1 MYHIWDVLNFTISAT
16 LVGLFLLLIK
26 ALFHDKLTARWHYF
40 IWTVLLVRLLIP
52 VQTSRISSPLSLL
65 GSVRFN
71 QWMALLQMQ
80 VEQRMHSVF
89 SQPYAAIPGTGIS
102 AEAVMQWQNY
112 SLTDWL
118 FVIYLAVAGLLAL
131 FYTII
136 YVQLRHRIRRGLP
149 ADNALKTLVQNTAAQ
164 YGVKPCRDIRICA
177 GFDTPFVCGIIR
189 PVLVIPAHLK
199 DSVTDTMILHE
210 LLHLQYKDI
219 WMNFVIHAV
228 RILNW
233 CNPLMWLILN
243 RIQNDSEAFCDQ
255 RVLERIEQE
264 QHKAYGHQLLDL
276 ARSKY
281 PTVVGTTTMA
291 NGKRNIKRRLKRMV
305 DFSRVPKGHGAA
317 AFCITLLLTLSCVAN
332 ASVPEPDFDTDNV
345 TDTRSMERM
354 LLNAQLY
361 QTQTPEEA
369 INIFCKALEDGNMGY
384 MALVI
389 PPDEWEEYEAWV
401 WDIGRTGEDSYT
413 ALLGEQVLE
422 ESGRPILDEDNTYLY
437 NFRDFSKTHPY
448 FFFEDGEEDGEIYR
462 PIKRAEIDTC
472 IIQNLYQIDD
482 NTYRC
487 QAIWDWHYDNENL
500 ESVYFDLAVEKT
512 NDWNIRILDAQQVK
526 NASELQGVPDVLQP
540 METDLNRWPVLAVQR
555 YEDERYDMCLQQY
568 SYGNFQNLMWAYN
581 WNPFG
586 TDPDKHDFQRE
597 LDGDY
602 QDTLLKLIFKQPV
615 NVDTQMEIFLLPS
628 GNDMEQAIVGV
639 EKIEER
645 HAERSDELEAYV
657 RKEFS
662 AGSNQ
667 GWDYSTFRVSAG
679 EIPRVGY
686 IGGGGTDY
694 WTPEEIKEP
703 YRVLIFEN
711 GEMTANILLEQEAM
725 LYE

>member
-1 MYHIWDVLNFTISAT
+1 MYNIWDFLNFTISASI
-16 LVGLFLLLIK
+16 VGLFLLLIK
-26 ALFHDKLTARWHYF
+26 ALFHDKLTAKWHYA
-40 IWTVLLVRLLIP
+40 IWIVLLVRLVVP
-52 VQTSRISSPLSLL
+52 VQNTIITSPLSLL
-65 GSVRFN
+65 GSVRLN
-71 QWMALLQMQ
+71 EWMVLLKMKAETALQSVLSKPYGTVDYSGDALL
-80 VEQRMHSVF
+80 
-89 SQPYAAIPGTGIS
+89 A
-102 AEAVMQWQNY
+102 WQSY
-112 SLTDWL
+112 SFTDWL
-118 FVIYLAVAGLLAL
+118 FMIYAAGVILLTLYYTVIYFGL
-131 FYTII
+131 
-136 YVQLRHRIRRGLP
+136 RRRIGRGLP
-149 ADNALKTLVQNTAAQ
+149 ADDALSLMVHDTALR
-164 YGVKPCRDIRICA
+164 YNVKPGRNIRICA
-177 GFDTPFVCGIIR
+177 GFDTPFVCGIIK

-199 DSVTDTMILHE
+199 DNVTDTMILHE

-228 RILNW
+228 RIVNW
-233 CNPLMWLILN
+233 CNPVMWFVLN

-255 RVLERIEQE
+255 RVLERIEQD
-264 QHKAYGHQLLDL
+264 QQKAYGHQLLDL

-332 ASVPEPDFDTDNV
+332 ASVPEADFDTAYV
-345 TDTRSMERM
+345 TDARSMEKM
-354 LLNAQLY
+354 LVNAQLY
-361 QTQTPEEA
+361 RTQTPEEA
-369 INIFCKALEDGNMGY
+369 LNIFCKALEEGNMGY

-389 PPDEWEEYEAWV
+389 PPDEWDTYEAWV

-413 ALLGEQVLE
+413 ALLGEQVME

-526 NASELQGVPDVLQP
+526 TADELQGVPDVLQSF
-540 METDLNRWPVLAVQR
+540 ELDWYRWPMLAVQS
-555 YEDERYDMCLQQY
+555 YEDEQYAMTLQQF
-568 SYGNFQNLMWAYN
+568 SDGHFQNLMWSYN

-586 TDPDKHDFQRE
+586 TTKETNTFQRA
-597 LDGDY
+597 LDGDT
-602 QDTLLKLIFKQPV
+602 QSELLHLVFKQPV
-615 NVDTQMEIFLLPS
+615 AVETQLEIFLLPS
-628 GNDMEQAIVGV
+628 GNDYEQAIATV
-639 EKIEER
+639 EDNAQRNAKIEGF
-645 HAERSDELEAYV
+645 V
-657 RKEFS
+657 REEYS
-662 AGSNQ
+662 SSSNQ
-667 GWDYSTFRVSAG
+667 GWHYSTFRVPANT
-679 EIPRVGY
+679 IPKEVHM
-686 IGGGGTDY
+686 GGGGTDY
-694 WTPEEIKEP
+694 WTPEELNVP

>member
-1 MYHIWDVLNFTISAT
+1 MYNIWDFLNFTISASI
-16 LVGLFLLLIK
+16 VGLFLLLIK
-26 ALFHDKLTARWHYF
+26 ALFHDKLTAKWHYA
-40 IWTVLLVRLLIP
+40 IWIVLLVRLVVP
-52 VQTSRISSPLSLL
+52 VQNTIITSPLSLL
-65 GSVRFN
+65 GSVRLN
-71 QWMALLQMQ
+71 EWMVLLKMKAETALQSVLSKPYGTVDYSGDALL
-80 VEQRMHSVF
+80 
-89 SQPYAAIPGTGIS
+89 A
-102 AEAVMQWQNY
+102 WQSY
-112 SLTDWL
+112 SFTDWL
-118 FVIYLAVAGLLAL
+118 FMIYAAGVILLTLYYTVIYFGL
-131 FYTII
+131 
-136 YVQLRHRIRRGLP
+136 RRRIGRGLP
-149 ADNALKTLVQNTAAQ
+149 ADDALSLMVHDTALR
-164 YGVKPCRDIRICA
+164 YNVKPGRNIRICA
-177 GFDTPFVCGIIR
+177 GFDTPFVCGIIK

-199 DSVTDTMILHE
+199 DNVTDTMILHE

-228 RILNW
+228 RIVNW
-233 CNPLMWLILN
+233 CNPVMWFVLN

-255 RVLERIEQE
+255 RVLERIEKE

-332 ASVPEPDFDTDNV
+332 ASVPEADFDTAYV
-345 TDTRSMERM
+345 TDSSSMEKM
-354 LLNAQLY
+354 LVNAQLY
-361 QTQTPEEA
+361 RTQTPEEA
-369 INIFCKALEDGNMGY
+369 LNIFCKALEEGNMGY

-389 PPDEWEEYEAWV
+389 PPDEWDTYEAWV

-413 ALLGEQVLE
+413 ALLGEQVME

-526 NASELQGVPDVLQP
+526 TADELQGVPDVLQSF
-540 METDLNRWPVLAVQR
+540 ELDWYRWPMLAVQS
-555 YEDERYDMCLQQY
+555 YEDEQYAMTLQQF
-568 SYGNFQNLMWAYN
+568 SDGHFQNLMWSYN

-586 TDPDKHDFQRE
+586 TTKETNTFQRA
-597 LDGDY
+597 LDGDT
-602 QDTLLKLIFKQPV
+602 QSELLHLVFKQPV
-615 NVDTQMEIFLLPS
+615 AVETQLEIFLLPS
-628 GNDMEQAIVGV
+628 GNDYEQAIATV
-639 EKIEER
+639 EDNAQRNAKIEGF
-645 HAERSDELEAYV
+645 V
-657 RKEFS
+657 REEYS
-662 AGSNQ
+662 SSSNQ
-667 GWDYSTFRVSAG
+667 GWHYSTFRVPANT
-679 EIPRVGY
+679 IPKEVHM
-686 IGGGGTDY
+686 GGGGTDY
-694 WTPEEIKEP
+694 WTPEELNVP

>member
-1 MYHIWDVLNFTISAT
+1 MYNIWDFLNFTISASI
-16 LVGLFLLLIK
+16 VGLFLLLIK
-26 ALFHDKLTARWHYF
+26 ALFHDKLTAKWHYA
-40 IWTVLLVRLLIP
+40 IWIVLLVRLMVP
-52 VQTSRISSPLSLL
+52 VQNTIITSPLSLL
-65 GSVRFN
+65 GSVRLTE
-71 QWMALLQMQ
+71 WMALLKMKAETALQ
-80 VEQRMHSVF
+80 SVL
-89 SQPYAAIPGTGIS
+89 SKPYGTVDYSGD
-102 AEAVMQWQNY
+102 ALLAWQSY
-112 SLTDWL
+112 SFTDWL
-118 FVIYLAVAGLLAL
+118 FMIYAAGVILLTLYYTVIYFGL
-131 FYTII
+131 
-136 YVQLRHRIRRGLP
+136 RRRIGRGLP
-149 ADNALKTLVQNTAAQ
+149 ADDALSLMVHDTALR
-164 YGVKPCRDIRICA
+164 YNVKPCRNIRICA
-177 GFDTPFVCGIIR
+177 GFDTPFVCGIMK

-199 DSVTDTMILHE
+199 DNVTDTMILHE

-228 RILNW
+228 RIVNW
-233 CNPLMWLILN
+233 CNPIMWFVLN

-255 RVLERIEQE
+255 RVLERIEQD

-332 ASVPEPDFDTDNV
+332 ASVPEADFDTAYV
-345 TDTRSMERM
+345 TDSRSMEKM
-354 LLNAQLY
+354 LVNAQLY
-361 QTQTPEEA
+361 RTQTPEEA
-369 INIFCKALEDGNMGY
+369 LNIFCKALEEGNMGY

-389 PPDEWEEYEAWV
+389 PPDEWEAYEAWV
-401 WDIGRTGEDSYT
+401 WDIGRTGDDSYT

-437 NFRDFSKTHPY
+437 SFRDFSKTHPY
-448 FFFEDGEEDGEIYR
+448 FFFEDGEADGEIYR

-526 NASELQGVPDVLQP
+526 TADELQGVPDVLQSF
-540 METDLNRWPVLAVQR
+540 ELDWYRWPMLAVQS
-555 YEDERYDMCLQQY
+555 YEDEQYAMTLQQF
-568 SYGNFQNLMWAYN
+568 SDGHFQNLMWSYN

-586 TDPDKHDFQRE
+586 TTKETNTFQRA
-597 LDGDY
+597 LDGDT
-602 QDTLLKLIFKQPV
+602 QSELLHLVFKQPV
-615 NVDTQMEIFLLPS
+615 AVETQLEIFLLPS
-628 GNDMEQAIVGV
+628 GNDYEQAIATV
-639 EKIEER
+639 EDNAQRNAKIEGF
-645 HAERSDELEAYV
+645 V
-657 RKEFS
+657 REEYS
-662 AGSNQ
+662 SSSNQ
-667 GWDYSTFRVSAG
+667 GWHYSTFRVPANT
-679 EIPRVGY
+679 IPKEVHM
-686 IGGGGTDY
+686 GGGGTDY
-694 WTPEEIKEP
+694 WTPEELNVP

-711 GEMTANILLEQEAM
+711 GELSANILLEQEAM

>member
-1 MYHIWDVLNFTISAT
+1 MYNIWDFLNFTISASI
-16 LVGLFLLLIK
+16 VGLFLLLIK
-26 ALFHDKLTARWHYF
+26 ALFHDKLTARWHYA
-40 IWTVLLVRLLIP
+40 IWIVLLVRLVVP
-52 VQTSRISSPLSLL
+52 VQNTIITSPLSLL
-65 GSVRFN
+65 GSVRLN
-71 QWMALLQMQ
+71 EWMVLLKMKAETALQSVLSKPYGTVDYSGDALL
-80 VEQRMHSVF
+80 
-89 SQPYAAIPGTGIS
+89 A
-102 AEAVMQWQNY
+102 WQSY
-112 SLTDWL
+112 SFTDWL
-118 FVIYLAVAGLLAL
+118 FMIYAAGVILLTLYYTVIYFGL
-131 FYTII
+131 
-136 YVQLRHRIRRGLP
+136 RRRIGRGLP
-149 ADNALKTLVQNTAAQ
+149 ADDALSLMVHDTALR
-164 YGVKPCRDIRICA
+164 YNVKPGRNIRICA
-177 GFDTPFVCGIIR
+177 GFDTPFVCGIIK

-199 DSVTDTMILHE
+199 DNVTDTMILHE

-228 RILNW
+228 RIVNW
-233 CNPLMWLILN
+233 CNPVMWFVLN

-255 RVLERIEQE
+255 RVLERIEKE

-332 ASVPEPDFDTDNV
+332 ASVPEADFDTAYV
-345 TDTRSMERM
+345 TDARSMEKM
-354 LLNAQLY
+354 LVNAQLY
-361 QTQTPEEA
+361 RTQTPEEA
-369 INIFCKALEDGNMGY
+369 LNIFCKALEEGNMGY

-389 PPDEWEEYEAWV
+389 PPDEWDTYEAWV

-413 ALLGEQVLE
+413 ALLGEQVME

-526 NASELQGVPDVLQP
+526 TADELQGVPDVLQSF
-540 METDLNRWPVLAVQR
+540 ELDWYRWPMLAVQS
-555 YEDERYDMCLQQY
+555 YEDEQYAMTLQQF
-568 SYGNFQNLMWAYN
+568 SDGHFQNLMWSYN

-586 TDPDKHDFQRE
+586 TTKETNTFQRA
-597 LDGDY
+597 LDGDT
-602 QDTLLKLIFKQPV
+602 QSELLHLVFKQPV
-615 NVDTQMEIFLLPS
+615 AVETQLEIFLLPS
-628 GNDMEQAIVGV
+628 GNDYEQAIATV
-639 EKIEER
+639 EDNAQRNAKIEGF
-645 HAERSDELEAYV
+645 V
-657 RKEFS
+657 REEYS
-662 AGSNQ
+662 SSSNQ
-667 GWDYSTFRVSAG
+667 GWHYSTFRVPANT
-679 EIPRVGY
+679 IPKEVHM
-686 IGGGGTDY
+686 GGGGTDY
-694 WTPEEIKEP
+694 WTPEELNVP

>member
-89 SQPYAAIPGTGIS
+89 SQPYAAIPGTGVS
-102 AEAVMQWQNY
+102 AEAMMQWQNY

-177 GFDTPFVCGIIR
+177 GFDNPFVCGIIR

-389 PPDEWEEYEAWV
+389 PPDEWEAYEAWV
-401 WDIGRTGEDSYT
+401 WEMGKRGRHIEGGTAYSILLAEQAFGEN
-413 ALLGEQVLE
+413 
-422 ESGRPILDEDNTYLY
+422 GRPILNDDNTYLY
-437 NFRDFSKTHPY
+437 VYGNMVLVHPY
-448 FFFEDGEEDGEIYR
+448 FFFEDGTLYR
-462 PIKRAEIDTC
+462 PIPRSNIDTC

-526 NASELQGVPDVLQP
+526 NAAELQGVPDVLQP
-540 METDLNRWPVLAVQR
+540 MGNDYYLNRWPVLAVQS
-555 YEDERYDMCLQQY
+555 YEDENYAITLQQY
-568 SYGNFQNLMWAYN
+568 SHGSFNNLLWQYA
-581 WNPFG
+581 WDPFG
-586 TDPDKHDFQRE
+586 QNAGVPEFQRE
-597 LDGDY
+597 LDGDWTDV
-602 QDTLLKLIFKQPV
+602 QMQLDLKRSLAWNSKV
-615 NVDTQMEIFLLPS
+615 EVLMLPADDNPDS
-628 GNDMEQAIVGV
+628 ALKDIHELY
-639 EKIEER
+639 ER
-645 HAERSDELEAYV
+645 HSQLSHIES
-657 RKEFS
+657 S
-662 AGSNQ
+662 TGSNQ
-667 GWDYSTFRVSAG
+667 GWHYKVFRVQQTSAPYC
-679 EIPRVGY
+679 IKL
-686 IGGGGTDY
+686 GGGGEGC
-694 WTPEEIKEP
+694 WTLDELKKP
-703 YRVLIFEN
+703 YRVQIYIDDVLE
-711 GEMTANILLEQEAM
+711 ADVVLEQEAM
-725 LYE
+725 LYEE